1 VTASG
6 AAAAAAMVSASTFTA
21 WALHIT
27 LLAFLSSLAPRD

>member
-1 VTASG
+1 MTASG
-6 AAAAAAMVSASTFTA
+6 AAAAAKVSASTFTA